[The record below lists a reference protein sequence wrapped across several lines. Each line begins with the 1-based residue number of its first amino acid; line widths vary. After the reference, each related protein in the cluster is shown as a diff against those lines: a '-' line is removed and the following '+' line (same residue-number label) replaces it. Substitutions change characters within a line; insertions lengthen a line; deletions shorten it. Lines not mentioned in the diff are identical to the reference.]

1 MKKSFVILFAL
12 CCLETT
18 AISQDK
24 DHYMVRA
31 GQEASAV
38 IPRCQH
44 FYYNEFQQGQVF
56 YPQGKRSDIMMLN
69 YNTLLQVMQYIDNNG
84 DTLFIPEES
93 NIFKY
98 VRIGKDIFYHHFKEG
113 YFNLYT
119 RNDQFNLATRT
130 RWKIARR
137 DMMVYNGYGM
147 SSVSPGSTLS
157 ERREGDSVVPNEDV
171 AYVNES
177 DFYVVGP
184 RDVVFRANR
193 GGILK
198 AYPENK
204 EQILEYMHEHQTN
217 FESQES
223 LMGLVE
229 YGNSLLKAQQA
240 SVAYKPKGN

>member
-1 MKKSFVILFAL
+1 MKKSFVILITL
-12 CCLETT
+12 CCLKTL
-18 AISQDK
+18 AFSQDK

-38 IPRCQH
+38 IPRGQH

-56 YPQGKRSDIMMLN
+56 YPQGKRSDVMMLN
-69 YNTLLQVMQYIDNNG
+69 YNTLLQVMQYIDTNG

-113 YFNLYT
+113 YFNLYS

-130 RWKIARR
+130 RWKIERR

-171 AYVNES
+171 AYVSES
-177 DFYVVGP
+177 NFYVVGP

-193 GGILK
+193 AGILK
-198 AYPENK
+198 AYSENK
-204 EQILEYMHEHQTN
+204 EQMLDYLHEHQTD
-217 FESQES
+217 FDSQQS
-223 LMGLVE
+223 LMELVE
-229 YGNSLLKAQQA
+229 YGNSLIKAQQA
-240 SVAYKPKGN
+240 SVAYKPNDN